1 MILKNMVKIV
11 NVLKASGLYGALLF
25 ALYVGNIFP
34 TSERVRSAGVS
45 RSAEAGGVRYGEG
58 RRHAGGAAQSLSTHP
73 DPQGNWSQEPFM
85 PQPATGMGIPYDPQA
100 QLPTYGGPNY

>member
-1 MILKNMVKIV
+1 MVKIV

-34 TSERVRSAGVS
+34 TQERLISAGVS
-45 RSAEAGGVRYGEG
+45 RSPEQGGVLYGQQLRG
-58 RRHAGGAAQSLSTHP
+58 QSLSTHP
-73 DPQGNWSQEPFM
+73 DPKGNWSQEPFM
-85 PQPATGMGIPYDPQA
+85 PTQQTGMTPPAPLYDPQQ